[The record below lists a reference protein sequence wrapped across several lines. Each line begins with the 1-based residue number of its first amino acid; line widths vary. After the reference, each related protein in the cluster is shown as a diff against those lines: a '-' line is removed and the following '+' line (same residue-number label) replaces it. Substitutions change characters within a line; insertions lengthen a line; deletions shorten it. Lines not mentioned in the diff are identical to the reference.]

1 MFFGENFYA
10 TVISETSRLADWET
24 AHYGDSSHLMS
35 AIDGLKDIS
44 IVVPI
49 IDQSAI
55 LQTLVKLLDK
65 RDAYTEFHSE
75 RVSMMALR
83 LCLAHCFPLTKTII
97 ITSMALVHDIGKI
110 GIPDAILLKR
120 GPLEDEEFD
129 RIKQH
134 TIMGADILRQQKGL
148 EPLCPGV
155 LHHHERWDGKGYP
168 EGLAGEDIPLGARVI
183 AVCDSID
190 AMLSNRVYRKALTEA
205 QAYEEIKKN
214 RGIAYDPDIVDT
226 CLKYWEH
233 IL

>member
-1 MFFGENFYA
+1 
-10 TVISETSRLADWET
+10 
-24 AHYGDSSHLMS
+24 
-35 AIDGLKDIS
+35 
-44 IVVPI
+44 
-49 IDQSAI
+49 
-55 LQTLVKLLDK
+55 
-65 RDAYTEFHSE
+65 
-75 RVSMMALR
+75 
-83 LCLAHCFPLTKTII
+83 
-97 ITSMALVHDIGKI
+97 MALVHDIGKI